1 MYNRF
6 KSWAS
11 GNRVQHS
18 QGPFSGLFTRD
29 PFPLLALKAFNGR
42 IFVMFLER
50 CLEILK
56 RGDETREVFA
66 AHAACVAICC
76 WFDHVERAPRYLSDE
91 QVTGITKA
99 GTTFLR
105 AIELLARIGVA
116 EQKARWKLLPKAHA
130 TWMLKMALL
139 LLFKS

>member
-1 MYNRF
+1 
-6 KSWAS
+6 
-11 GNRVQHS
+11 
-18 QGPFSGLFTRD
+18 
-29 PFPLLALKAFNGR
+29 
-42 IFVMFLER
+42 MFLER

-130 TWMLKMALL
+130 MAHIIEDQHEEKYNSRFYHCYADEDAIGQWKKLVIRVNKSLL
-139 LLFKS
+139 EFRCLS